1 MSKKPGLLPKL
12 EFLVIGIL
20 FFAFLIW
27 AMSKC
32 NATQRAYREKAAA
45 DARDEAIADSMD
57 RVLEGYSPLDTAI
70 KAKEI
75 TPPAATGDAARKT
88 VLYVTVDG
96 MNMRSGPGLNFRIV
110 ERLQLYDEVE
120 FLGEVTDTTQEI
132 NLGQIT
138 TDEPWVKVKTRKGN
152 AGWVYGAGVSY
163 YKKKLEG
170 VDTE

>member
-1 MSKKPGLLPKL
+1 MLMSKKPGMLPKL
-12 EFLVIGIL
+12 EFMVIGIL

-32 NATQRAYREKAAA
+32 NATQREYQEKADA
-45 DARDEAIADSMD
+45 DAREQAIADSLD
-57 RVLEGYSPLDTAI
+57 QLQAYTPLDTAI
-70 KAKEI
+70 KPKIVAPLVGEKER
-75 TPPAATGDAARKT
+75 ATI
-88 VLYVTVDG
+88 LYVTVDG
-96 MNMRSGPGLNFRIV
+96 MNMRSSPGLKTRIV

-152 AGWVYGAGVSY
+152 VGWVYGAGVSY

-170 VDTE
+170 VETD